1 MIKSK
6 YKKKVGCWSTQPTLC
21 GLLVCVTLLGLEG
34 PGGSSALVVSSN
46 PVVTAALPLERR
58 CRSWRG
64 RRRSCFSVG
73 SVVGSAARRSSSRSC
88 NGFVRGGGSKFGV
101 VGVMRGSCIIVGAGV
116 LKSHHDCAS
125 SPLKVASRRRTAS
138 WSRNFDIV
146 ESHRSLVISR
156 RFDVTP
162 VASKAGSKLGPLVL
176 ISVLL
181 SVHRLRVSSCSGH
194 CIP

>member
-21 GLLVCVTLLGLEG
+21 GLLVCVMLLLLLRLEG
-34 PGGSSALVVSSN
+34 PGGSSAFVVSLD
-46 PVVTAALPLERR
+46 PVVTAALPLRS
-58 CRSWRG
+58 RSWSWH
-64 RRRSCFSVG
+64 RRRSSCFSLG
-73 SVVGSAARRSSSRSC
+73 SVIGRAASGSRSRSC
-88 NGFVRGGGSKFGV
+88 NCFVVRGGGIV
-101 VGVMRGSCIIVGAGV
+101 VIIIVVIGKRMV

-125 SPLKVASRRRTAS
+125 SPHKVASRRRTAS

-156 RFDVTP
+156 RFDVTQ